1 MSAARIVPA
10 GDSVV
15 LIELE
20 ERIDPAVCAKA
31 AAIAQALDAARLPAV
46 RDVVPAYRSVAVYF
60 DPLRAE
66 PSTLISQLKPFL
78 EQLPVTA
85 RARRDVIE
93 IPVCYGGDLGPDLS
107 RIAAFA
113 GMSEADVIALHSAAT
128 YQVLMIGFMPGFA
141 YMGIV
146 DSRIAA
152 PRLERPRPRVS
163 RGSVGIANGQT
174 GIYPSDGPGGW
185 RLIGRTPVRPFD
197 MARPDPFLFRAG
209 DDVRFVPIARAE
221 FERLDRAS

>member
-10 GDSVV
+10 GDSVL
-15 LIELE
+15 LIEFE

-31 AAIAQALDAARLPAV
+31 AAVAAALEAARIPAV

-66 PSTLISQLKPFL
+66 PSMLMSELEPFL
-78 EQLPVTA
+78 EQPPATT
-85 RARRDVIE
+85 RARREAIE

-107 RIAAFA
+107 SVAAFA
-113 GMSEADVIALHSAAT
+113 GVSEADVVALHSSGT

-141 YMGIV
+141 YMGTV

-152 PRLERPRPRVS
+152 PRLEKPRPRVS
-163 RGSVGIANGQT
+163 RGSVGIAKGQT
-174 GIYPSDGPGGW
+174 GIYPSNGPGGW

-197 MARPDPFLFRAG
+197 MARADPFLFRAG

-221 FERLDRAS
+221 FERLENAR